1 MRRALAIL
9 AVLVSTTVGLRAAE
23 APRVVFLGVWD
34 RSEPLIDTAARELS
48 IPVAYYRPEEVL
60 AAGSAAQKAAQQCQ
74 LVYVL
79 NMQSDE
85 AAALTKLFLKRANPQ
100 QKIIPLDARGSQ
112 ADLDKAGL
120 LTHDAEVPRYW
131 VPNGSINIRRLLI
144 YTSVKYLG
152 GRGQI
157 EPAVLIPDFG
167 YYEPGHDDSFPTIAA
182 LRAFKQQK
190 GTWKDGAPVAALL
203 IQQSFWVTHDT
214 KVVDAQI
221 HALTAHGVN
230 GVVIFGDRQA
240 MVENLIRE
248 TKPDVLVEDRHGAMW
263 ESRQF
268 LDSLDVPYLRPI
280 SMLATTVDEWRKD
293 PRGLSPRDVGLFM
306 TVQESWGTLEPV
318 VVGGMQTNIA
328 GFQLHEPVLDGVE
341 RFAARTASWLSLKR
355 KSNAQKKVAIVY
367 YNSDLGRDD
376 LMRGSPTGAF
386 MDGPE
391 SAVRFLPRMKEAG
404 YRLDRVPR
412 NSAELVGWM
421 QKGGRNIGPWNQGEL
436 EREVNE
442 GNPAL
447 IPLSKYQ
454 EWFHSKLSAA
464 NQQKVIKAFG
474 PPPGKMMV
482 VERKGEK
489 YIVIPRIELGNVI
502 LAPQPERGA
511 KQDEK
516 LLHSRDEPPPHN
528 YLAFYWWLQEE
539 YRADAVVHWGTHGT
553 LEMLPGKEA
562 GMSREDWSDI
572 LVGDMPIV
580 DLWIMDNIAEAIT
593 ARRRTYAE
601 LVDHMVPPAVSAG
614 MAGAQVELRSDLDKF
629 GTLESGLLKEEYR
642 KRISETAGR
651 EGVGSKLN
659 LKPKALLTDGEI
671 QKVAEYVREVNEA
684 RTPLTLHVL
693 GQPPEAKYFVPYLVQ
708 ILGAKFR
715 DHIADVFHPPNTKS
729 DSLRR
734 EWLENKGREFLEA
747 NLSKP
752 DATAS
757 PDLMKDLEFAREMR
771 DRLRNADQEIVG
783 LLRALDAH
791 YVHPGPGP
799 EPIRNP
805 ESIPG
810 GRNLYSLNPEEIP
823 TRPAW
828 EVAVRLVDELI
839 KRRHPQKVGLDL
851 NGMDTMRDYGVMEAQ
866 ILYLMGVRPVWD
878 RNGLAIDV
886 ELIPQSE
893 LKRPRID
900 VFCAMGGQY
909 KENFTTRVK
918 LMDKAVRLVSAL
930 DEQGNLVRQGTMK
943 NEQSLRAKGMPAE
956 QARDLAAGR
965 IFGTK
970 PGNIS
975 GTNILF
981 LAPRSG
987 VWKKDTEIS
996 DTYVDN
1002 MSYVYTGDHWGD
1014 KIEGVYQQAI
1024 QGTDTVVRV
1033 WASNM
1038 TSQLSNHHAY
1048 EYLGGLSMAVE
1059 KLTGKQPDAYVA
1071 DVRDPNGA
1079 RIREFNEVL
1088 ATNLETELLNKEWIQ
1103 GMKDH
1108 GYAGAGHA
1116 SELTKNA
1123 FGWSVT
1129 RQGSVSDAQW
1139 NDIYA
1144 TYIQDKHHMQVREW
1158 MEKQN
1163 PHALEEMT
1171 ATMIEASRKGYWHAD
1186 KATVEKLSTVYAE
1199 LAVKYG
1205 DSGGLVS
1212 GGNKGLEEYVSGT
1225 LQASGS
1231 APGKSLAQ
1239 QMSASL
1245 EKSAGKSRSSEAPA
1259 AAAITPAPVAA
1270 MPAIVGQRLQRVAQQ
1285 LARSTPMPPPPAART
1300 LQGVVMLLFGVA
1312 LLVYGF
1318 VLRRGA
1324 I

>member
-1 MRRALAIL
+1 MRRAVPLLTVLFGSALA
-9 AVLVSTTVGLRAAE
+9 AGAAD

-34 RSEPLIDTAARELS
+34 RSQPLIDAAARELA

-60 AAGSAAQKAAQQCQ
+60 AAGSAAQKAAQQCE

-79 NMQSDE
+79 NMQPDE
-85 AAALTKLFLKRANPQ
+85 AAALTRLLLRRVNPR
-100 QKIIPLDARGSQ
+100 QKIVPLDARGSQ

-120 LTHDAEVPRYW
+120 LTHDEQVPRYW
-131 VPNGSINIRRLLI
+131 VPNGSINIRRLLV

-152 GRGQI
+152 GSGQI

-167 YYEPGHDDSFPTIAA
+167 YYEPGHDDSFLSLAA
-182 LRAFKQQK
+182 LRTFKQQH

-221 HALTAHGVN
+221 RALEAHGVN

-248 TKPDVLVEDRHGAMW
+248 THPDVLIEDRHGAMW

-268 LDSLDVPYLRPI
+268 LEWLDVPYLRPI
-280 SMLATTVDEWRKD
+280 SMLATTVDEWKKD

-318 VVGGMQTNIA
+318 VVGGMQVNIS
-328 GFQLHEPVLDGVE
+328 GFQLHEPVADGVE
-341 RFAARTASWLSLKR
+341 RFAARTASWLRLKR
-355 KSNAQKKVAIVY
+355 KANAQKKVAIIY

-404 YRLDRVPR
+404 YRIDRLPK
-412 NSAELVGWM
+412 NAAELIGWM
-421 QKGGRNIGPWNQGEL
+421 QKGGREIGPWNQGEL
-436 EREVNE
+436 EQEVNE

-447 IPLSKYQ
+447 IPAAKYL
-454 EWFHSKLSAA
+454 EWFHSNLSAA

-474 PPPGKMMV
+474 PPPGKLMV

-516 LLHSRDEPPPHN
+516 LLHSRDEPPPHS
-528 YLAFYWWLQEE
+528 YLAFYWWLAEE
-539 YRADAVVHWGTHGT
+539 YRADALVHWGTHGT

-572 LVGDMPIV
+572 CAGNMPIV
-580 DLWIMDNIAEAIT
+580 DLWIMDNLAEAIT

-614 MAGAQVELRSDLDKF
+614 MAGANAELRSDLDKF
-629 GTLESGLLKEEYR
+629 GALETGLLREEYR
-642 KRISETAGR
+642 KRISATAIR
-651 EGVGSKLN
+651 EGVAAKLN
-659 LKPKALLTDGEI
+659 LRPKELLSDREI
-671 QKVAEYVREVNEA
+671 QKVAEFVREVNEA

-693 GQPPEAKYFVPYLVQ
+693 GQAPEAKYFLAYLVQ
-708 ILGAKFR
+708 ILGSKFL
-715 DHIADVFHPPNTKS
+715 DHLAAVFTPPAARS
-729 DSLRR
+729 ESLRR
-734 EWLENKGREFLEA
+734 EWIENKGREFLEA
-747 NLSKP
+747 NLSNK
-752 DATAS
+752 DAIAS

-771 DRLRNADQEIVG
+771 DRLKLADREIVG
-783 LLRALDAH
+783 LLHALDAR
-791 YVHPGPGP
+791 YVQPGPGP

-805 ESIPG
+805 DSIPG
-810 GRNLYSLNPEEIP
+810 GRNLYALNPEEIP
-823 TRPAW
+823 TKPAW
-828 EVAVRLVDELI
+828 EVAVRLVDELV

-851 NGMDTMRDYGVMEAQ
+851 NGMDTMRDFGVMEAQ

-918 LMDKAVRLVSAL
+918 LMDKAVRLVSTL
-930 DEQGNLVRQGTMK
+930 DEKDNLVREDTLR
-943 NEQSLRAKGMPAE
+943 NERSLLSKGLPPE
-956 QARDLAAGR
+956 QARDLSAGR

-981 LAPRSG
+981 LVPRSG
-987 VWKKDTEIS
+987 VWKKDSEVS

-1014 KIEGVYQQAI
+1014 KIDGVYQQAI

-1059 KLTGKQPDAYVA
+1059 KMTGKQPEAYIA

-1088 ATNLETELLNKEWIQ
+1088 GTNLETELLNKEWIQ

-1116 SELTKNA
+1116 SELAKNA

-1129 RQGSVSDAQW
+1129 RKGSVTDAQW

-1144 TYIQDKHHMQVREW
+1144 TYVEDKYHMQVRAW
-1158 MEKQN
+1158 MEKEN

-1171 ATMIEASRKGYWHAD
+1171 ATMLEASRKGYWNAD
-1186 KATVEKLSTVYAE
+1186 RATVEKLSTVYAQ

-1212 GGNKGLEEYVSGT
+1212 GGNQGLETYVSDVLESNGT
-1225 LQASGS
+1225 
-1231 APGKSLAQ
+1231 APGKTLAQ

-1245 EKSAGKSRSSEAPA
+1245 AKSAGGKAGPAPAAVAVSEAPPIVGVKLARLAQA
-1259 AAAITPAPVAA
+1259 AMRPVPAP
-1270 MPAIVGQRLQRVAQQ
+1270 L
-1285 LARSTPMPPPPAART
+1285 PPPPAKT
-1300 LQGVVMLLFGVA
+1300 LANAIMLLCGVA
-1312 LLVYGF
+1312 LFAYGF
-1318 VLRRGA
+1318 AVRRGA